1 MCNVTIQSCNSLE
14 ENLEILQKNKWQIVL
29 LYDNI
34 FFRYEIKEKDAHI
47 FTWIY
52 LHKDVNR
59 YSNWFSFRIQ

>member
-34 FFRYEIKEKDAHI
+34 FLDMKLKKKMP
-47 FTWIY
+47 IY
-52 LHKDVNR
+52 LPGYIYTKM
-59 YSNWFSFRIQ
+59 